1 MSKPRRA
8 IRGDCSPTGRR
19 DQSFALKTGGMRFCR
34 RSLALCVAIVI
45 LFANGGMLASAA
57 SRPLRIGL
65 VQQPNSLDPLHAV
78 QFYENYI
85 AEAVFSALCVI
96 DDHGNPSPDLAR
108 EVPTKRNGGISA
120 DGKTIT
126 YHLRDGVRWQDGVP
140 LTSADVAFTLERM
153 RDPKWNFPETTVYS
167 IIDRLETPD
176 PHTVVLHLHSAWA
189 DATSELFIGG
199 QAGSIVPKHVLRNV
213 ADPATSSFESAPV
226 GSGPYTVERWDRGS
240 RILLRANPGYFR
252 GKPHIEH
259 IEIDFVPD
267 ENVLALRV
275 KDGELDFSP
284 QMPQTF
290 AAQLHDSPS
299 LRVRAVPTYTDVELC
314 FEIQRAPFDDPRVRR
329 ALSLAIDRKRLI
341 TSIYHGFALADDDI
355 VPPQSPFHTA
365 DSSFRLDGD
374 APAAA
379 RLLDAA
385 GWKVGPDGIRRK
397 GADALSFVLT
407 TQSGYAA
414 ITGDAVQVQAMWRAI
429 GVDASLRPIAS
440 NMLYAPSGTM
450 VSGNFSVAILPDGYT
465 VSPDRADTLTTSGFP
480 PGRNYSRYSDR
491 DVDAWTAQ
499 GRVTDALEKRRSFY
513 TEISQR
519 LKRDAPLPVLV
530 WVELVYVY
538 NGALSGL
545 RPEPVNSD
553 FWNVYDWSLSQ

>member
-1 MSKPRRA
+1 M
-8 IRGDCSPTGRR
+8 
-19 DQSFALKTGGMRFCR
+19 
-34 RSLALCVAIVI
+34 
-45 LFANGGMLASAA
+45 
-57 SRPLRIGL
+57 
-65 VQQPNSLDPLHAV
+65 QQPNSLDPLHAV
-78 QFYENYI
+78 QFYENYL
-85 AEAVFSALCVI
+85 AEAIFSALCVI
-96 DDHGNPSPDLAR
+96 DDHGNPSPDIAR

-140 LTSADVAFTLERM
+140 LTSADVAFTLARM

-167 IIDRLETPD
+167 IIDRLDTPD

-189 DATSELFIGG
+189 DATSELFVGG
-199 QAGSIVPKHVLRNV
+199 QVGSIVPEHVLRNV
-213 ADPATSSFESAPV
+213 TDPETSTFESAPI
-226 GSGPYTVERWDRGS
+226 GSGPYAVERWERGS
-240 RILLRANPGYFR
+240 RIELRANPRYFR
-252 GKPHIEH
+252 GKPHIDR

-267 ENVLALRV
+267 QNVLALRV

-290 AAQLHDSPS
+290 AAELHDSAS

-314 FEIQRAPFDDPRVRR
+314 FEVQRAPFDDARVRR
-329 ALSLAIDRKRLI
+329 ALSLAIDRKRLV
-341 TSIYHGFALADDDI
+341 TSIYHGFALADDDM

-365 DSSFRLDGD
+365 DPTFRPGGSL
-374 APAAA
+374 PEAAH
-379 RLLDAA
+379 LLDAA
-385 GWKVGPDGIRRK
+385 GWKLGPDGIRHK
-397 GADALSFVLT
+397 GAKALSFSLT

-414 ITGDAVQVQAMWRAI
+414 IAGDAVQVQAMWRVI
-429 GVDASLRPIAS
+429 GVDASLRPIVS
-440 NMLYAPSGTM
+440 NMLYAPGGTM
-450 VSGNFSVAILPDGYT
+450 LSGNFSVGILTDGYT
-465 VSPDRADTLTTSGFP
+465 VSADRADTLTTNGFP

-499 GRVTDALEKRRSFY
+499 ARVTDDLAKRRPLYSA
-513 TEISQR
+513 ISLR
-519 LKRDAPLPVLV
+519 LKRDAPLPVVL